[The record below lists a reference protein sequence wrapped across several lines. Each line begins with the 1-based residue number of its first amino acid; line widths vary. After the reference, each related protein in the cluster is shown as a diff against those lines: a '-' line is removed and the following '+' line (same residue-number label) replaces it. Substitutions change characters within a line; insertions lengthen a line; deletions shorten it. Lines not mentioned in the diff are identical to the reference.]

1 MNLVKDDDYKRK
13 ERKFF
18 KKRPHLIDKYGEVL
32 EKLKT
37 NPFDPSLKTYKLK
50 GDLSE
55 FYACSLTYG
64 HW

>member
-1 MNLVKDDDYKRK
+1 MKLVKDDDYKRK

-37 NPFDPSLKTYKLK
+37 SGSSGFEGINV
-50 GDLSE
+50 
-55 FYACSLTYG
+55 
-64 HW
+64 

>member
-18 KKRPHLIDKYGEVL
+18 KKRPHYLIDKYGLVL

-55 FYACSLTYG
+55 FYACIAT
-64 HW
+64 